1 MRLFKRKKV
10 VVIIKRANYVWGKQR
25 KRVAGTPWVRWQEE
39 EKFLNF
45 NSSFLFSMKE
55 NNPQT
60 NERNIYKEKLDI
72 LD

>member
-1 MRLFKRKKV
+1 MFEASKKRE
-10 VVIIKRANYVWGKQR
+10 WL
-25 KRVAGTPWVRWQEE
+25 VRWQEE
-39 EKFLNF
+39 ETFLNF

-72 LD
+72 LN